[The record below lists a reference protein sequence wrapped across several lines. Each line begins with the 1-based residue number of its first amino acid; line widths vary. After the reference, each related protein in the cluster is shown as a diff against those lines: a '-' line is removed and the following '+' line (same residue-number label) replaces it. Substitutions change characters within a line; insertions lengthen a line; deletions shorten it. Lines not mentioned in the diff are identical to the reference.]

1 MIKIRREFDLK
12 EIAYSRLAMVVDAY
26 VESDDIRVLQGLLK
40 SGIRPFYV
48 GKMSKL
54 YPTRDRLNLFVFR
67 FTGTSIE
74 RRGNLL
80 IVDSG
85 VSLKELGNYAVKNGI
100 AGFEKV
106 MTVPGELG
114 GSLKNNAGFL
124 DQTIADPL
132 LFLLIVDEKGERRLL
147 TREELDIGYRH
158 LETPF
163 PNAFLFQAVFRI
175 RRETRFS
182 LYQKRRE
189 AYAYRRKHQ
198 PPILS
203 LGSTFKNRE
212 GIKAYLVVKACV
224 DFETFLGLKIDPKH
238 GNFIEIR
245 PELPKIN
252 LVKLI
257 ERIEELVYNKF
268 GFCLETEIRMM
279 Y

>member
-12 EIAYSRLAMVVDAY
+12 EIAYSRLSMVVDAY

-67 FTGTSIE
+67 FTGKSIE

-114 GSLKNNAGFL
+114 
-124 DQTIADPL
+124 
-132 LFLLIVDEKGERRLL
+132 
-147 TREELDIGYRH
+147 
-158 LETPF
+158 
-163 PNAFLFQAVFRI
+163 
-175 RRETRFS
+175 
-182 LYQKRRE
+182 
-189 AYAYRRKHQ
+189 
-198 PPILS
+198 
-203 LGSTFKNRE
+203 
-212 GIKAYLVVKACV
+212 
-224 DFETFLGLKIDPKH
+224 
-238 GNFIEIR
+238 
-245 PELPKIN
+245 
-252 LVKLI
+252 
-257 ERIEELVYNKF
+257 
-268 GFCLETEIRMM
+268 
-279 Y
+279 